1 MRETV
6 ADLATTRKHFSS
18 RHGGLLPGSALRY
31 VAGMATRSRT
41 GMRPK
46 KAKRAEGRPK
56 KAPRPADV
64 VPVYKGRIPYLYVRE
79 HMEDRGVEVSY
90 LVEQLGMH
98 EKAVYKAIKPA
109 NRSRIWKDIRP
120 WSEALGLEAWQDLLR
135 PPGKP
140 SVDARI
146 DSIPEEF
153 QEVIMRAVGKPK
165 G

>member
-6 ADLATTRKHFSS
+6 ADLATARKHFSS
-18 RHGGLLPGSALRY
+18 RQGGLLPGSVAGY
-31 VAGMATRSRT
+31 VAGMATRSRAGT
-41 GMRPK
+41 RPK
-46 KAKRAEGRPK
+46 KAQRAEGRPK
-56 KAPRPADV
+56 KANRPADT

-79 HMEDRGVEVSY
+79 HMEDRHVEVSY

-98 EKAVYKAIKPA
+98 EKAVYKALKPA

-120 WSEALGLEAWQDLLR
+120 WAAALGLEAWQDLLR

-146 DSIPEEF
+146 DSVPEEF
-153 QEVIMRAVGKPK
+153 QEAIMRAVGKPRA
-165 G
+165 